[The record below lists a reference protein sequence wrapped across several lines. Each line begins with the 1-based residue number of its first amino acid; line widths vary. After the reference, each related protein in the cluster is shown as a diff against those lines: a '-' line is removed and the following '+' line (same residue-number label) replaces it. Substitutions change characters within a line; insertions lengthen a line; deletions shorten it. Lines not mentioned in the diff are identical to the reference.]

1 MISLFEEK
9 IEDETLNS
17 SKNVCA
23 FAKIYLQYLL
33 STRRILEN
41 STQMAWDIPLQGKRV
56 YPI

>member
-33 STRRILEN
+33 SIRRILEN
-41 STQMAWDIPLQGKRV
+41 STQMA
-56 YPI
+56 